1 MANLAELHTA
11 SFAARSH
18 PVHALLGFLLHD
30 IRGALDQSSKTL
42 CSCVLGQILP
52 VRVVDD
58 IVDVTLRDTMRD
70 VLLEQLAIVSAV
82 PLSTGTVQ
90 HKLDAT
96 LS

>member
-1 MANLAELHTA
+1 
-11 SFAARSH
+11 
-18 PVHALLGFLLHD
+18 
-30 IRGALDQSSKTL
+30 
-42 CSCVLGQILP
+42 
-52 VRVVDD
+52 
-58 IVDVTLRDTMRD
+58 MRD